1 MKVLFLG
8 TPEFAVES
16 LKAILHSSHEV
27 VAVVTAPDKP
37 AGRGRQLHSSPVK
50 EFALES
56 GLRLFQPERLRD
68 EAFLNELK
76 VLKPDVAVVV
86 AFRMMPEVLWKLP
99 RLGTFNLHGS
109 LLPQYRG
116 AAPIQWAVINGESET
131 GVTTFFINDK
141 IDEGAILLQ
150 EKEAISNEDTAGE
163 LYDRL
168 MKKGAEL
175 VVRTLN
181 GLESGNLIPKAQD
194 YTEPL
199 KEAPKLNQENTRID
213 WSKNAEEIRNQIRGL
228 NPFPGAWTEICY
240 DGKRERVKIYA
251 ADISDA
257 SRYKT
262 GEIALEKS
270 AIFIGTGHQ
279 DLQIKEWQWP
289 GKRKMNAE
297 EFLRGF
303 HFDGEMQ
310 AE

>member
-16 LKAILHSSHEV
+16 LKAILHSEHDV

-50 EFALES
+50 QFAVEN

-68 EAFLNELK
+68 EAFLAELK
-76 VLKPDVAVVV
+76 EIKPDVAVVV

-116 AAPIQWAVINGESET
+116 AAPIQWAVINGERET

-150 EKEAISNEDTAGE
+150 ENETITSSDTAGD

-168 MKKGAEL
+168 MKKGADL

-181 GLESGNLIPKAQD
+181 GLESGNLIPKTQEYSA
-194 YTEPL
+194 PL
-199 KEAPKLNQENTRID
+199 RDAPKLNQENTRVD
-213 WSKNAEEIRNQIRGL
+213 WRRNAEEIRNQIRGL
-228 NPFPGAWTEICY
+228 NPFPGAWTEVGY
-240 DGKRERVKIYA
+240 VDKTERVKILDVNIA
-251 ADISDA
+251 ATSEL
-257 SRYKT
+257 SC
-262 GEIALEKS
+262 GEIRLEKS
-270 AIFIGTGHQ
+270 TISIGTGSH
-279 DLQIKEWQWP
+279 DLQIMEWQWP
-289 GKRKMNAE
+289 GRRKMSAE

-303 HFDGEMQ
+303 NFRGEMY
-310 AE
+310 AG

>member
-16 LKAILHSSHEV
+16 LKAILKSAHEV

-37 AGRGRQLHSSPVK
+37 AGRGRQLQSSPVK
-50 EFALES
+50 QFANEN

-68 EAFLNELK
+68 EAFLDELK
-76 VLKPDVAVVV
+76 QLKPDVAVVV
-86 AFRMMPEVLWKLP
+86 AFRMMPELLWKLP

-150 EKEAISNEDTAGE
+150 EKETISIHDTAGDVYE
-163 LYDRL
+163 RL
-168 MKKGAEL
+168 MRKGAEL

-181 GLESGNLIPKAQD
+181 GLEFGNLIPKAQD

-199 KEAPKLNQENTRID
+199 KDAPKLNQENTRID
-213 WSKNAEEIRNQIRGL
+213 WRRNAEEIRNQIRGL
-228 NPFPGAWTEICY
+228 NPFPGAWTEISY
-240 DGKRERVKIYA
+240 GGKKERVKILNVKIA
-251 ADISDA
+251 A
-257 SRYKT
+257 T
-262 GEIALEKS
+262 HELNCGELKLEKS
-270 AIFIGTGHQ
+270 TISIGTGSRNV
-279 DLQIKEWQWP
+279 QIVEWQWP
-289 GKRKMNAE
+289 GKRKMSAE